1 MCNYARV
8 GGGRD
13 GMNIMNMVYL
23 VKEYAEICL
32 WSDNGGRVWMGHFN
46 YYVLLCK
53 VRENMNKK
61 EGGGKQVERI
71 RRESAI
77 RQLLDQGY
85 TVDHDSKI
93 VERDEVSDIE

>member
-1 MCNYARV
+1 MLCKVIRILQIKFMCNYARV

-61 EGGGKQVERI
+61 RG
-71 RRESAI
+71 RR
-77 RQLLDQGY
+77 
-85 TVDHDSKI
+85 
-93 VERDEVSDIE
+93 